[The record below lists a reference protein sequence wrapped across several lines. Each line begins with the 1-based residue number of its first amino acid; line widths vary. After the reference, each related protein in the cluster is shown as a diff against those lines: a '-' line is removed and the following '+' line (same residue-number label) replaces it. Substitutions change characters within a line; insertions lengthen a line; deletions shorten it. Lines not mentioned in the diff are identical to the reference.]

1 MPAGPTPITLG
12 RERRIQSS
20 RDALVR
26 RIYGEFHEMPC
37 LRLTPGQAQRLFDL
51 RPDVC
56 QRILTSLM
64 REGKLACDAE
74 QRYRLDDSRS
84 WPVGRMFANLPTILR
99 SRAS

>member
-1 MPAGPTPITLG
+1 MQIWRRFLETNCPLGSMVVRPANDDTLRSVRRDSCERTTTMPAGPTPLSLG

-26 RIYGEFHEMPC
+26 RVYGEFYEMPC

-56 QRILTSLM
+56 QRILTSL
-64 REGKLACDAE
+64 
-74 QRYRLDDSRS
+74 
-84 WPVGRMFANLPTILR
+84 
-99 SRAS
+99 